1 MLLARVQ
8 VIRNSLRLPFRMS
21 GAANCR
27 KSRQPW
33 IKVGVMAKAQFLGVY
48 SLRSAKN
55 ASGKRYCFVWKDVAA
70 RTCLFQPLTPDLKP
84 EGSPMLLRPE
94 QFRRDFTPEPGIA
107 AVPDI
112 EPQVGD
118 YLDAAFKVPPVESV
132 RGSGAVGKNAGGES
146 SEPYPGRSHDGPPA
160 FRAQTGRSGPKLA
173 PGEVDK
179 AVRAEF
185 AMSLMRFRRGNKE
198 GALQDFERLLAVEEG
213 IVPAHKH
220 MFTDFG
226 IDLRKSRLYTLASR
240 CFRRAANLSPH
251 DSHALFNLAR
261 IHYEMGNFGKAAQ
274 YLDAA
279 LDSEPDLK
287 CAMRLKMRIHGDR
300 PGDPQGKKQS

>member
-1 MLLARVQ
+1 ML
-8 VIRNSLRLPFRMS
+8 I
-21 GAANCR
+21 
-27 KSRQPW
+27 
-33 IKVGVMAKAQFLGVY
+33 
-48 SLRSAKN
+48 
-55 ASGKRYCFVWKDVAA
+55 
-70 RTCLFQPLTPDLKP
+70 
-84 EGSPMLLRPE
+84 RPE

-132 RGSGAVGKNAGGES
+132 RVSGAVGKNAGGES

-173 PGEVDK
+173 PEEVDK

>member
-1 MLLARVQ
+1 
-8 VIRNSLRLPFRMS
+8 
-21 GAANCR
+21 
-27 KSRQPW
+27 
-33 IKVGVMAKAQFLGVY
+33 MAKAQFLGVY

-132 RGSGAVGKNAGGES
+132 RVSGAVGKNAGGES
-146 SEPYPGRSHDGPPA
+146 SEPYPGRPHDGPPA

-173 PGEVDK
+173 PEEVDK

-226 IDLRKSRLYTLASR
+226 IDLRKSRLYCWHRAVFGVRRIFRLMTATR
-240 CFRRAANLSPH
+240 CSIWPVSITRWATSARPPSILTPLWTVSPT
-251 DSHALFNLAR
+251 SS
-261 IHYEMGNFGKAAQ
+261 AQ
-274 YLDAA
+274 
-279 LDSEPDLK
+279 
-287 CAMRLKMRIHGDR
+287 CG
-300 PGDPQGKKQS
+300 